1 MGDSIEEQVAA
12 ILARAPSVEDHVAPF
27 LGQIAEL
34 QKQLAKAKTNP
45 KRQAIRR
52 ELNKLRRYVSHV
64 TAQNRPRK
72 QPSMRQLTR
81 QKAAGKKLVWL
92 ARKKDTS
99 RACPYLV
106 REYSYY

>member
-1 MGDSIEEQVAA
+1 MGDSIKEQIAA
-12 ILARAPSVEDHVAPF
+12 ILASAPSMEDHVAPF

-64 TAQNRPRK
+64 TAQKRPRR
-72 QPSMRQLTR
+72 QPPSKRQLRR
-81 QKAAGKKLVWL
+81 QKAAGKKLAWR
-92 ARKKDTS
+92 ARKEDNQS
-99 RACPYLV
+99 RLTV
-106 REYSYY
+106 SRS

>member
-64 TAQNRPRK
+64 TAQKRPRR
-72 QPSMRQLTR
+72 QPPFCFPWENRLP
-81 QKAAGKKLVWL
+81 AGFSIPCAVFY
-92 ARKKDTS
+92 R
-99 RACPYLV
+99 RAFCRCRGDRV
-106 REYSYY
+106 IIR